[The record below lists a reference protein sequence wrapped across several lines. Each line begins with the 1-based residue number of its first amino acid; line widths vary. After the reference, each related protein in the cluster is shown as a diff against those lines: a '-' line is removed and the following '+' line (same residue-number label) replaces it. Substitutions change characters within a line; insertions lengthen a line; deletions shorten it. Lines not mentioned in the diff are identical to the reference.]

1 MDFEKCWQALVTKAK
16 AKGMDITSPDTK
28 VEFTTENLK
37 ALLEQFHFQGTILGR
52 IREKAMQAAH
62 STVNNL
68 FDQIFG
74 GRR

>member
-1 MDFEKCWQALVTKAK
+1 MDFEKCWAALATKAND
-16 AKGMDITSPDTK
+16 KGMDITSPDTK
-28 VEFTTENLK
+28 VEFSTENLK
-37 ALLEQFHFQGTILGR
+37 TLLEQFHAQGVAHGR
-52 IREKAMQAAH
+52 SREKAIQAAH